1 MYKLNKLGLPIFFIP
16 LLLISGPL
24 LTDLTVTLS
33 AIIFLIFTVI
43 NKTYH
48 HFNNKYF
55 IFFLCF
61 WIFISVNSLASENI
75 SSIKSSLTYLRFG
88 VFFVLLSYLFNL
100 NDNFPENFKKVILF
114 SILILFIDSL
124 IQYFVGYNTIGLPRS
139 GRISSFFGDE
149 KIMGSYIVKLVPI
162 YISLYFFKKKLV
174 KLDLQIVLILFICI
188 ILILLSKE
196 RSALG
201 LFILYIS
208 LLSFIFFDKKKHFI
222 IYFFTIFSFL
232 TLIFSTNEELY
243 NRFILQVINDS
254 KVEIENKNTNE
265 TVLIEQKKN
274 KFIIFTKT
282 HDHLIRESF
291 KMFLDKPL
299 IGHGTKMFRYKCS
312 AKYSENE
319 SKLNCNTHP
328 HNYYF
333 QMLSENGLI
342 GLFFLTIMFFYF
354 FINYFKNLFLGNRF
368 KHLNLFILPNIINLW
383 PIIPHGNF
391 FNNWISVTIFLS
403 IGFYIGY
410 TQLKL
415 SKKD

>member
-1 MYKLNKLGLPIFFIP
+1 MYKLNKLGIPIFFIP

-24 LTDLTVTLS
+24 LPDLTVSLS
-33 AIIFLIFTVI
+33 AIIFLIFAVI
-43 NKTYH
+43 NKKYH

-61 WIFISVNSLASENI
+61 WIFISVNSIVSENI
-75 SSIKSSLTYLRFG
+75 SSIKSSLTYFRFG
-88 VFFVLLSYLFNL
+88 VFFVFLSYLFNL
-100 NDNFPENFKKVILF
+100 NDNFSDNFKKVILF
-114 SILILFIDSL
+114 SILILFVDSL
-124 IQYFVGYNTIGLPRS
+124 IQYFVGYNTIGFPKS
-139 GRISSFFGDE
+139 GRISSFFGEE

-162 YISLYFFKKKLV
+162 YISLYYFKKKIV
-174 KLDLQIVLILFICI
+174 KLDIKIVLILFICI

-208 LLSFIFFDKKKHFI
+208 LLSFIFFNKKRQFI
-222 IYFFTIFSFL
+222 IYFFTILTFL
-232 TLIFSTNEELY
+232 TLIFSTNEGLY

-254 KVEIENKNTNE
+254 KVEVENKNADESSLN
-265 TVLIEQKKN
+265 EQKEN

-282 HDHLIRESF
+282 HDHLIKESY
-291 KMFLDKPL
+291 KMFLDKPV
-299 IGHGTKMFRYKCS
+299 IGHGTKMFRYKCR
-312 AKYSENE
+312 AKYTENQ

-333 QMLSENGLI
+333 QMLSENGLV
-342 GLFFLTIMFFYF
+342 GLLFLIIIFFYF
-354 FINYFKNLFLGNRF
+354 LINYFKNLFLGNRF

-410 TQLKL
+410 TQLK
-415 SKKD
+415 SFKKD

>member
-55 IFFLCF
+55 IFLCF

-114 SILILFIDSL
+114 SILILFIDFL

-162 YISLYFFKKKLV
+162 YISLYFFKKISKI
-174 KLDLQIVLILFICI
+174 DLQIVLILFICI

-208 LLSFIFFDKKKHFI
+208 LLSFIFFNKKRQFI
-222 IYFFTIFSFL
+222 IYFFTIIGFL
-232 TLIFSTNEELY
+232 TLIFSTNEDLY
-243 NRFILQVINDS
+243 NRFILKVINDV
-254 KVEIENKNTNE
+254 KVEVENKSNNE
-265 TVLIEQKKN
+265 SFLIEQKKS
-274 KFIIFTKT
+274 KFLIFTKT
-282 HDHLIRESF
+282 HDHLIRESY

-391 FNNWISVTIFLS
+391 LI
-403 IGFYIGY
+403 IGF
-410 TQLKL
+410 QLQFFL
-415 SKKD
+415 V